1 MLAALTRINCICM
14 SPNHRSIFLFKSKL
28 LKLSCP
34 SDLLFPI
41 LSTLVTPTKLFA
53 FSTLPLVF
61 FVLLMSQTH
70 ISTPLRLITHSTL
83 PALLCTICYLGGLTP
98 GIYLSST
105 FITSLSVQL
114 STCLHLIH
122 TRVLSLQC
130 IHVYQCILQCI
141 FTLIADQ
148 SVICKHLSQNQIHSV
163 LNWWALC
170 KANMLTK
177 PWQKL
182 PFFNVLQ
189 Q

>member
-1 MLAALTRINCICM
+1 MMLAALTRINCICT

-41 LSTLVTPTKLFA
+41 LSTLVTPMKLFA

-98 GIYLSST
+98 GIYHLP
-105 FITSLSVQL
+105 SLPPCLFSFPPVSMSFTHVFCLFNVYMYISVYFSVYL
-114 STCLHLIH
+114 
-122 TRVLSLQC
+122 LSLQ
-130 IHVYQCILQCI
+130 IRVSSANILVKTRSTQY
-141 FTLIADQ
+141 
-148 SVICKHLSQNQIHSV
+148 
-163 LNWWALC
+163 
-170 KANMLTK
+170 
-177 PWQKL
+177 
-182 PFFNVLQ
+182 
-189 Q
+189 